1 MTAAPELAVRMR
13 GLRGAVA
20 MLHSGRHPT
29 AAALFADSVPA
40 VVALD
45 DDDVAALTA
54 VCCLEEF
61 TPQECRTQQCET
73 LEVDIDSGHALV
85 DVIIDIAQPLTDFE
99 PVWRSRRGA
108 SSGVDEAV
116 EHEKRGE
123 RGRFEATIRAC
134 DESFEP
140 PGRGPSVPVAR
151 RNVELAPHR
160 TNSTPRDTGESC
172 DDSRAHLEA
181 KEAFGERER
190 TYLAINGILGEG
202 RFHGATRLAEQ
213 YAACAPKSRRESS
226 RNHQI
231 WPLTR
236 GSVWL
241 RLPLFYSLVAPTH
254 A

>member
-1 MTAAPELAVRMR
+1 
-13 GLRGAVA
+13 
-20 MLHSGRHPT
+20 MLHSGRHPA

-45 DDDVAALTA
+45 DDDAAALTA

-61 TPQECRTQQCET
+61 TPQECRTQQCKT
-73 LEVDIDSGHALV
+73 LEVDVDSGHALM
-85 DVIIDIAQPLTDFE
+85 DVIIDIAQPLPDFE
-99 PVWRSRRGA
+99 PVWTSRRGT
-108 SSGVDEAV
+108 SSGVDEVV

-123 RGRFEATIRAC
+123 RGRLEPTIRAC
-134 DESFEP
+134 DESLEP

-160 TNSTPRDTGESC
+160 TNPAACDTGESC